1 MTAKLWGRASSVNV
15 QKVMWALAECDVA
28 HERVDAGW
36 TYGQNDT
43 PEFLAMAPFGMVP
56 VWQEGDFAIWESHAI
71 LRHLA
76 RGPCAALWPEDI
88 QDQARADLWIEFTAT
103 TLLPPLSGLFY
114 QTVRNPPEELSAE
127 AMAKNSATLDK
138 VLDVLETYLE
148 GRDWLLGDALTM
160 ADIAVGTPMFRY
172 HEMDIPRQDRPVLTA
187 YYERMKARAAYQG
200 SAMTSYEELR
210 AV

>member
-1 MTAKLWGRASSVNV
+1 MTPKLWGRASSVNV

-28 HERVDAGW
+28 HERIDAGW
-36 TYGQNDT
+36 TYGQTDT

-76 RGPCAALWPEDI
+76 RGPCAALWPEDLA
-88 QDQARADLWIEFTAT
+88 DQARADMWIEFTGT
-103 TLLPPLSGLFY
+103 TLLPPMTGLFY
-114 QTVRNPPEELSAE
+114 QTVRNPPEARSDE
-127 AMAKNSATLDK
+127 AIAKHLATLNK
-138 VLDVLETYLE
+138 VLDVLESRLD
-148 GRDWLLGDALTM
+148 GRDWLVGDMLTM
-160 ADIAVGTPMFRY
+160 ADIAVGTPLFRY
-172 HEMDIPRQDRPVLTA
+172 HKMDITRHDRPVLSA
-187 YYERMKARAAYQG
+187 YYDRLTSREAYHG

>member
-15 QKVMWALAECDVA
+15 QKVMWALAECDVP
-28 HERVDAGW
+28 HERIDAGW
-36 TYGQNDT
+36 TYGRNDT

-56 VWQEGDFAIWESHAI
+56 VWQEGDFALWESHAI

-76 RGPCAALWPEDI
+76 RGPCAALWPKDM

-103 TLLPPLSGLFY
+103 TLLPPLTGLFY
-114 QTVRNPPEELSAE
+114 QTVRNPPEARSDE
-127 AMAKNSATLDK
+127 AMAKHSATLDR
-138 VLDVLETYLE
+138 VLDVLEARLD
-148 GRDWLLGDALTM
+148 GQDWLLGDALSM

-172 HEMDIPRQDRPVLTA
+172 HNMDIPRQDRPVLTA
-187 YYERMKARAAYQG
+187 WYQRMTARAAYQG